1 MDSAVL
7 LLALG
12 GLFSAGLAAD
22 LIGRRTRLPRVTL
35 LLACGVVAGSSGL
48 DLIPPALT
56 DWFEVISVI
65 ALTMVAFVLGGTLS
79 RSTLMAHG
87 WTILAI
93 SVLIVVVTLLGVT
106 LGLTVMGLDL
116 GLALILGAIATAT
129 DPAAVQDAIRQYGR
143 ETGFTKTL
151 SGIVAID
158 DAWGVLVFALVVV
171 VVQQMGGGGGSGL
184 LLHAGY
190 EVAGSILLG
199 LAIGFPAAFLT
210 GRISGG
216 EPLESEALAVV
227 FLTAGAALWME
238 LSYLIAG
245 MTAGSVIVN
254 AARHHTR
261 AFHEIEHIE
270 WPFLILFFVLAGASL
285 DWTALIAAGWIGA
298 GYVVLRALGRVL
310 GGWAGAVAA
319 GAPMRARAWYGPAL
333 LPQAGVAVG
342 MALVASEVFPTWAP
356 TIMALTI
363 ATTVI
368 FELAG
373 PPATLWAVRRVE
385 GPEPPPAPEPKP

>member
-1 MDSAVL
+1 MDTAPL

-12 GLFSAGLAAD
+12 GLFAAGLVAD
-22 LIGRRTRLPRVTL
+22 LVGRRTRLPRVTL
-35 LLACGVVAGSSGL
+35 LLGCGLLAGSPGFN
-48 DLIPPALT
+48 LIPAALT
-56 DWFEVISVI
+56 DWFDTISVI

-87 WTILAI
+87 WAILAI
-93 SVLIVVVTLLGVT
+93 SILIVAITLAGVA
-106 LGLTVMGLDL
+106 LGLTALGLDL

-151 SGIVAID
+151 KGIVAVD
-158 DAWGVLVFALVVV
+158 DAWGVLVFALVIVL
-171 VVQQMGGGGGSGL
+171 VQQMAGDGGSGML
-184 LLHAGY
+184 VHAVT
-190 EVAGSILLG
+190 EVAGSIALG
-199 LAIGFPAAFLT
+199 LVIGVPAAFIT

-216 EPLESEALAVV
+216 GPIESEALAVV
-227 FLTAGAALWME
+227 FLTAGAALWLD

-245 MTAGSVIVN
+245 MTAGAVIVN
-254 AARHHTR
+254 TARHHKR

-285 DWTALIAAGWIGA
+285 DWTALIAAGWIGV
-298 GYVVLRALGRVL
+298 GYVVLRALGRIV
-310 GGWAGAVAA
+310 GGWAGAIVA
-319 GAPMRARAWYGPAL
+319 GAPVRERNWYGPAL
-333 LPQAGVAVG
+333 MPQAGVAVG
-342 MALVASEVFPTWAP
+342 MALVASEVFPEWAA

-373 PPATLWAVRRVE
+373 PPATLWSVRKVE
-385 GPEPPPAPEPKP
+385 EGR